1 MLVALGLFTG
11 FNDAAMQGRV
21 EGRIVVRGV
30 GVCVVGHG
38 PDGPN
43 HQTDDGWQFQLADQ
57 ATKAQGRS
65 SIGGIDGKPVAD
77 NK

>member
-1 MLVALGLFTG
+1 
-11 FNDAAMQGRV
+11 
-21 EGRIVVRGV
+21 
-30 GVCVVGHG
+30 VGHG

-43 HQTDDGWQFQLADQ
+43 HQADDGRQFQLADQ